1 MDRTTNRNPD
11 NNFPAFVPCG
21 FRGLYPNLLPMNDG
35 RKIIVIMFA
44 ATICTIMLTLISSF
58 AYYGPGSGRKESVDI
73 VGNIIYTMIGVVIT
87 YIVKDKNER

>member
-1 MDRTTNRNPD
+1 
-11 NNFPAFVPCG
+11 
-21 FRGLYPNLLPMNDG
+21 MNDG

-87 YIVKDKNER
+87 YIVKDKNERESIRSPCSLITSFCKG

>member
-1 MDRTTNRNPD
+1 M
-11 NNFPAFVPCG
+11 NN
-21 FRGLYPNLLPMNDG
+21 G